1 MKDCINILRGKKME
15 NKYFNT
21 SSPSFSSFRELMDL
35 WDANCLVAEHEHKIG
50 DLLDK
55 HGLIL
60 FFKRGDEIYGAPEES
75 RIIFAKLK
83 TDVEDDPMMPGF
95 RQEARFPAINLAKI
109 ISDDPENSNE
119 TVFCAKDLPKIK
131 VCSRE
136 DAINDMIKFS
146 KKK

>member
-83 TDVEDDPMMPGF
+83 NNDEEEPNEIGF
-95 RQEARFPAINLAKI
+95 KDEARFLGINLLKAMLNNPEESIETSFSNKDIPDLHVCDRDDVIKI
-109 ISDDPENSNE
+109 MMKNPE
-119 TVFCAKDLPKIK
+119 
-131 VCSRE
+131 
-136 DAINDMIKFS
+136 
-146 KKK
+146 